1 MLVQEELRQQLLV
14 RPRRTRASHCSPLT
28 DLQRWG
34 LENDTLSESADA
46 EEPLVLALL
55 LQQRALHAVRA
66 LFLQLPSNSLM
77 TDPPLP
83 ISLSGDPEP
92 LPHLPPPPP
101 TPRVYSLNASDLQ
114 VICDVV
120 RVHDSL

>member
-1 MLVQEELRQQLLV
+1 MRQLLL
-14 RPRRTRASHCSPLT
+14 PLI

-34 LENDTLSESADA
+34 LEYDTLSESADA

-55 LQQRALHAVRA
+55 LQQRALHAVKA
-66 LFLQLPSNSLM
+66 LMLQLPTNSLM
-77 TDPPLP
+77 TDPPPP

-101 TPRVYSLNASDLQ
+101 TPRVYSVNASDLQ
-114 VICDVV
+114 VICDVLRV
-120 RVHDSL
+120 RDSSL